1 MPFNHFAVIAYALVV
16 VALCSLVMT
25 LRAFGFWRW
34 LEYQWADMKAWLFDA
49 EEDDA
54 TTSSPWVE
62 VPLVFEAPKP
72 KRKKKD
78 AK

>member
-1 MPFNHFAVIAYALVV
+1 VTPFNHFAVIAYALVV
-16 VALCSLVMT
+16 VALCSLAVT
-25 LRAFGFWRW
+25 LRTFGVWRW
-34 LEYQWADMKAWLFDA
+34 LKYQWADMKAWLFDA

-54 TTSSPWVE
+54 PWAE

-72 KRKKKD
+72 KRKRKKKD